1 MSDSYLFWESLLTN
15 TQANILI
22 FARVAGI
29 FAFNPIFS
37 RRNIP
42 SRIKAGAT
50 MALALFISGSV
61 ISSSDLSVVNYDSFL
76 EYAVAIFLEIAV
88 GLILGFL
95 TNMFLSMLLYAGEIM
110 DTSSGLGMAK
120 IYDPATQTQ
129 QALFGTYMNYM
140 FLIYF
145 FITNSHLQM
154 IRIYLLS
161 YEIIPLG
168 LEAINTNV
176 LLVIVEYLGVL
187 FTLALKLAMPV
198 VMAEIIIEVCVG
210 ILMKTV
216 PTIQVMTIN
225 IQLKVIAGLLLMFVL
240 AVPMSDAIERYM
252 ADMME
257 SIESV
262 LPMIMP

>member
-1 MSDSYLFWESLLTN
+1 MSDSYLYWESLISN
-15 TQANILI
+15 TQATILI

-29 FAFNPIFS
+29 FAFNPIFA
-37 RRNIP
+37 RKNIP
-42 SRIKAGAT
+42 TRIKVGAT
-50 MALALFISGSV
+50 MALALFISGGV
-61 ISSSDLSVVNYDSFL
+61 ISSSDISAINYESFL
-76 EYAVAIFLEIAV
+76 EYAIAIFLEIAV

-95 TNMFLSMLLYAGEIM
+95 TNMFLSMLLYAGELM

-120 IYDPATQTQ
+120 VYDPSTNTQ
-129 QALFGTYMNYM
+129 QALFGTYMSYM
-140 FLIYF
+140 FIIYF

-154 IRIYLLS
+154 IRLYLLS
-161 YEIIPLG
+161 YQIVPLG
-168 LEAINTNV
+168 LESINTNV
-176 LLVIVEYLGVL
+176 LLAIVQYMSVL

-225 IQLKVIAGLLLMFVL
+225 IQLKVIAGLILMFVL

-252 ADMME
+252 GDMLE

-262 LPMIMP
+262 LPMIVS

>member
-37 RRNIP
+37 RKNIP
-42 SRIKAGAT
+42 SRVKVGAT
-50 MALALFISGSV
+50 FALTLLISGSV
-61 ISSSDLSVVNYDSFL
+61 ISSSDLSVVNYESFL

-120 IYDPATQTQ
+120 VYDPSTQTQ

-140 FLIYF
+140 FIIYF

-161 YEIIPLG
+161 YEIVPLG
-168 LEAINTNV
+168 LEAIDTNV
-176 LLVIVEYLGVL
+176 LYVIVQYMGVL

-257 SIESV
+257 SVESV